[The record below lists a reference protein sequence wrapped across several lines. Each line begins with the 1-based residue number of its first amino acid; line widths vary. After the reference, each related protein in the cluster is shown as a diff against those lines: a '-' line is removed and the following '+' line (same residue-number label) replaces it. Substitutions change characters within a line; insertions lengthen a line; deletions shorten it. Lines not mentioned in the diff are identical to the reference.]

1 MPEPP
6 PHLRNLTA
14 ARRKHVLRGSAK
26 LTRDRREDESS
37 LAAEIAGAS
46 SKSDGNTSRAWGSA
60 WRRSARRWESLAARI
75 ASVTGWRVWNPGRY
89 GERWHSLFRSIYPV
103 REEGI
108 LIFGLNPGPYG
119 MAQTGIPFTDIK
131 RLEAQL
137 PTLAGAIRRRRGQL
151 RLPGL
156 APRSL
161 HPFLSRTF
169 ESSSVR
175 VYRFLLLGWGN
186 AERGWREVAVA
197 N

>member
-1 MPEPP
+1 
-6 PHLRNLTA
+6 
-14 ARRKHVLRGSAK
+14 
-26 LTRDRREDESS
+26 
-37 LAAEIAGAS
+37 
-46 SKSDGNTSRAWGSA
+46 
-60 WRRSARRWESLAARI
+60 
-75 ASVTGWRVWNPGRY
+75 
-89 GERWHSLFRSIYPV
+89 
-103 REEGI
+103 
-108 LIFGLNPGPYG
+108 
-119 MAQTGIPFTDIK
+119 MAQTGIPFTDLK

-137 PTLAGAIRRRRGQL
+137 PALAGAIRRRAGQL

-197 N
+197 NGCSLLFIDPSGKNRTPADLFAAASRVTRSREAAREILERCLRARRLAARDAVRALSPKGVVLLGKDTQSALSEEMKRLVGEARILGWEHPARAVPDPWARGLLAEIAQRGWK